1 MSNVTK
7 VLIHKAV
14 NAIKTDIG
22 IATHIDLWL
31 SIVIYRRVNV

>member
-14 NAIKTDIG
+14 NAIKTDIENSY
-22 IATHIDLWL
+22 T
-31 SIVIYRRVNV
+31 YRFLTVHCSL